1 MLKKDL
7 EKLIEIFKLYSEIKL
22 VYLFG
27 SRANGKVGPLS
38 DYDFAVYLDG
48 KDSKKRFDLRLKLI
62 SEVCGA
68 LKTDDVDLVII
79 NDIKSP
85 LMKYNIIYDGKIIF
99 EKKPY
104 KILLEPRI
112 LSEFFDFDYSLKIN
126 NLTKSL

>member
-1 MLKKDL
+1 MDEKTL
-7 EKLIEIFKLYSEIKL
+7 EKIVEVFKLYPKVKL

-27 SRANGKVGPLS
+27 SRANGKVGPMS
-38 DYDFAVYLDG
+38 DYDFAVYLDE
-48 KDSKKRFDLRLKLI
+48 KDVLKRFSIRLKLI

-85 LMKYNIIYDGKIIF
+85 LMKYNIIYGGKIIF

-104 KILLEPRI
+104 KVLIEPRI
-112 LSEFFDFDYSLKIN
+112 LNEFFDFDHFLKIN
-126 NLTKSL
+126 NLTKV